1 MVRIGTSTTSASEHF
16 GVRKMKGI
24 AKERIVRIVGILA
37 IMPFITG
44 CLSLSVDQN
53 FINAWINYDKAT
65 ALLESPAVEM
75 NNADALISIGQQG
88 VALQNQYG
96 PLIAAYSVS
105 DKYLPVQQALLT
117 MIKDR
122 ITYYDQMN
130 QWGTCIKPFS
140 DAGESDGGNCNSY
153 LDAMN
158 TANNEIAADRNNLL
172 NIMDAGGLQ
181 GQEYLVNNG

>member
-1 MVRIGTSTTSASEHF
+1 MKRIMRAWIIGL
-16 GVRKMKGI
+16 
-24 AKERIVRIVGILA
+24 VGIMVS
-37 IMPFITG
+37 MPFIAG

-53 FINAWINYDKAT
+53 FINAWLDYDKAT

-75 NNADALISIGQQG
+75 NNADALISVGQQG

-105 DKYLPVQQALLT
+105 DTYLPVQQALLT

-122 ITYYDQMN
+122 ITFYDQMN
-130 QWGTCIKPFS
+130 QWGTCVKPFS
-140 DAGESDGGNCNSY
+140 DANVSDGGSCNSY

-158 TANNEIAADRNNLL
+158 TANEEITADRNNLL
-172 NIMDAGGLQ
+172 NIMDKEGLQ

>member
-1 MVRIGTSTTSASEHF
+1 MGEV
-16 GVRKMKGI
+16 KGI
-24 AKERIVRIVGILA
+24 TKAWIIGIVGIMV
-37 IMPFITG
+37 IIPFVTG

-75 NNADALISIGQQG
+75 NNADALISVGQQG
-88 VALQNQYG
+88 LALQDQYG
-96 PLIAAYSVS
+96 PLIAAYNVS
-105 DKYLPVQQALLT
+105 DTYLPVQQALVT

-130 QWGTCIKPFS
+130 QWGTCVKPFS
-140 DAGESDGGNCNSY
+140 DAGVSDGGSCNSY

-172 NIMDAGGLQ
+172 NIMDEGGLQ